1 MKIKII
7 QVGKIKDR
15 YLQDGINEMIKRLQM
30 FCGVEISTLTDNTKK
45 GTPKEKIIAE
55 ESLKVSSMIPKNSLV
70 VVLDEKGKEFTSVE
84 FSKVLS
90 SAKDRGETLVFVI
103 GGPFGLSENLK
114 RNAGVLLSL
123 SKMTFTHQMIR
134 LFLLEQIYRGFCIL
148 SGKEYHY

>member
-1 MKIKII
+1 
-7 QVGKIKDR
+7 
-15 YLQDGINEMIKRLQM
+15 MIKRLQM

>member
-90 SAKDRGETLVFVI
+90 
-103 GGPFGLSENLK
+103 
-114 RNAGVLLSL
+114 
-123 SKMTFTHQMIR
+123 
-134 LFLLEQIYRGFCIL
+134 
-148 SGKEYHY
+148 